1 MKRIIAIALLSIF
14 VLSLVS
20 CGSNTDSG
28 QPSDNDMQ
36 YDWGIT
42 LTAENV
48 TPSGL
53 TLVCEQSG
61 GENVAQLETGSSF
74 VVQKMKKS
82 KWKDVDYIIKKD
94 EVGWT
99 MEARILPK
107 ESTGK
112 LEVDWEWLYGKLSAG
127 EYRIGKEFM
136 NFRGTGDFDKQVI
149 YAEFTIKE

>member
-1 MKRIIAIALLSIF
+1 MKKITALVLASVCVFALSD
-14 VLSLVS
+14 
-20 CGSNTDSG
+20 CGKD
-28 QPSDNDMQ
+28 DNDTNTADSSVQ

-42 LTAENV
+42 MKVENV

-53 TLVCEQSG
+53 TLVCSQSE
-61 GENVAQLETGSSF
+61 GENISQLETGSSF
-74 VVQKMKKS
+74 VVQKKKKD

-112 LEVDWEWLYGKLSAG
+112 LEVDWEWLYGKLPSG
-127 EYRIGKEFM
+127 DYRIGKEFM
-136 NFRGTGDFDKQVI
+136 NFRGTGDFDKETV
-149 YAEFTIKE
+149 YAEFTIE

>member
-14 VLSLVS
+14 VLALVS

-61 GENVAQLETGSSF
+61 GENIAQLETGEEF
-74 VVQKMKKS
+74 VVQRKKNS
-82 KWKDVDYIIKKD
+82 KWKDVKYITKE
-94 EVGWT
+94 EVSWLA
-99 MEARILPK
+99 MARIIPK
-107 ESTGK
+107 GEKSTFD
-112 LEVDWEWLYGKLSAG
+112 VDWEWLYGKLSAG

-149 YAEFTIKE
+149 YAEFSIKE

>member
-1 MKRIIAIALLSIF
+1 MKKIIAIALLSIF
-14 VLSLVS
+14 VLALVS

-61 GENVAQLETGSSF
+61 GENIAQLETGSSF
-74 VVQKMKKS
+74 VVQKKKKS
-82 KWKDVDYIIKKD
+82 KWKDVDYIIKED
-94 EVGWT
+94 EFGWT

-107 ESTGK
+107 ESTAK
-112 LEVDWEWLYGKLSAG
+112 LEVDWEWLYGKLPSG
-127 EYRIGKEFM
+127 DYRIGKEFM
-136 NFRGTGDFDKQVI
+136 NFRDTGDFDKDIV
-149 YAEFTIKE
+149 YAEFKIE